1 MSDGKGEKNSDA
13 GEESPSLPDI
23 SDIEGAT
30 TGPLQQPDAA
40 TWAAPTV
47 DGLKEAAE
55 EAPSSDAVA
64 GAAEAT
70 ELLGVDDPA
79 DLLDAGEPTQR
90 FDPVNPNHSPDPS
103 PDMTS
108 PIAASPTPG
117 PRQGSAPRSATAA
130 EATVI
135 ADQPLSKPGSPS
147 TSPPASP
154 PASPTVSIDAQ
165 LAAIEA
171 EPSLAV
177 TTAAAMPITASGEHP
192 LTTPRPPDPTGDVAG
207 SPGAAATP
215 GPDATKQIP
224 DPLIEPP
231 DAMVGAPA
239 SPRGSKRGRKLP
251 KFAFLAVLGLIVLF
265 LGAWLLDS
273 TRTSNEV
280 LRNTTLGSEPIGGL
294 DRDGLASV
302 IDTIDADLERA
313 PLTVVVDGV
322 EIATNAAALG
332 AEIDREALTD
342 EALDAGRDGGMLGRP
357 FRWVAS
363 FWSDQ
368 TIDPFYRVDPDRARE
383 GVDGVIR
390 DALEKPVEP
399 TLVMGDVA
407 LTLSP
412 GSEGV
417 TVDPAE
423 IAEVLPP
430 ALDGARPYT
439 VNLTPVATSPALT
452 DDSVEAVIA
461 EASEAT
467 AEPVLFQVLDQT
479 AEVDS
484 AGVRRWI
491 RLDVENAEPTWAIDT
506 EAAVTALQP
515 LFPVLGTDD
524 QQARFEV
531 IDGEP
536 QILPATETVIC
547 CDQTSVGDIK
557 AALLAPAPV
566 AEDDGEDGD
575 GDDSGD
581 EEGEAAPL
589 RTVRLEPEIVSPDEG
604 VAELESLGIIEEV
617 STFTTNFPAGQP
629 RVTNIQ
635 RIADLTRG
643 VVIRPGEDFSLN
655 EFVGRR
661 TIENGFVADGAI
673 ANGIL
678 EPQVGGGISQFATTF
693 FNATFFAGLDF
704 NEYQSHSLYISR
716 YPRGREA
723 TISFPKP
730 DLSVN
735 NSTDYGVLVWTSYTG
750 TSITVT
756 FYSTRH
762 IDVVA
767 GDLLRSDQG
776 ACSRYTTPRTRTFPD
791 GTVVEDSVFAV
802 YRPGEGLDCNG
813 NSTRPEDQP
822 NGPTIPA
829 PQPEPTPDDNPGTE
843 TTTPPATTSTTAPAE
858 DNDDG

>member
-1 MSDGKGEKNSDA
+1 MSDGKGVNKSDA
-13 GEESPSLPDI
+13 GEEAPSLPDI

-30 TGPLQQPDAA
+30 TGPLQQPGAA
-40 TWAAPTV
+40 EWAAPTV
-47 DGLKEAAE
+47 DGLKEAAA
-55 EAPSSDAVA
+55 EAVSSDEAADVA
-64 GAAEAT
+64 EPADPT
-70 ELLGVDDPA
+70 ELLGADDPA

-90 FDPVNPNHSPDPS
+90 FDPVNPSPDE
-103 PDMTS
+103 TS

-117 PRQGSAPRSATAA
+117 PPGSST
-130 EATVI
+130 
-135 ADQPLSKPGSPS
+135 PGSPP
-147 TSPPASP
+147 TGPPASPPASPPANP

-165 LAAIEA
+165 RASIEA
-171 EPSLAV
+171 QPSLAV
-177 TTAAAMPITASGEHP
+177 ITAASMPITASAEHP
-192 LTTPRPPDPTGDVAG
+192 KTAPLPPDPTGDVAG
-207 SPGAAATP
+207 SPGAAEASS
-215 GPDATKQIP
+215 PDATKQLAA
-224 DPLIEPP
+224 PLTESP
-231 DAMVGAPA
+231 DAMVGAQVS
-239 SPRGSKRGRKLP
+239 SPKTSRGRKLP
-251 KFAFLAVLGLIVLF
+251 KFAFLAILGMIALF
-265 LGAWLLDS
+265 VGAWLLDS
-273 TRTSNEV
+273 ARTSNEV
-280 LRNTTLGSEPIGGL
+280 LRNTTLGSQSIGGL
-294 DRDGLASV
+294 DRDELGGV
-302 IDTIDADLERA
+302 IDTLDDDLERA
-313 PLTVVVDGV
+313 PLTVMVDGV

-332 AEIDREALTD
+332 AQIDREALIE

-357 FRWVAS
+357 FRWVSS
-363 FWSDQ
+363 FWSEQ
-368 TIDPFYRVDPDRARE
+368 TIDPSYRVDPDRARE
-383 GVDGVIR
+383 GVDGVIG
-390 DALEKPVEP
+390 DALQNPVEP

-412 GSEGV
+412 GSDGV
-417 TVDPAE
+417 TVDPNE

-430 ALDGARPYT
+430 ALVGARPYN
-439 VNLTPVATSPALT
+439 VNLTPVVTTPALT
-452 DDSVEAVIA
+452 DEAVEAVIA

-467 AEPVLFQVLDQT
+467 AEPVIFQVLDQT

-484 AGVRRWI
+484 AGVRQWI
-491 RLDVENAEPTWAIDT
+491 RLDVQGAEPTWAIDT

-515 LFPVLGTDD
+515 LFPVLGTDE

-536 QILPATETVIC
+536 EILPATETVIC
-547 CDQTSVGDIK
+547 CDQTSVSDIK

-566 AEDDGEDGD
+566 AEDDGEDEESD
-575 GDDSGD
+575 D

-589 RTVRLEPEIVSPDEG
+589 RIVRLAPEIVGADEG

-617 STFTTNFPAGQP
+617 STFTTNFPGGQP

-693 FNATFFAGLDF
+693 FNATFFAGLEF

-756 FYSTRH
+756 FYSTKH

-829 PQPEPTPDDNPGTE
+829 PQPEPAPDENPGTE

-858 DNDDG
+858 DNNDG

>member
-1 MSDGKGEKNSDA
+1 MSDGKGENKSDS
-13 GEESPSLPDI
+13 GEGTPSLPDI

-40 TWAAPTV
+40 AWAAPTV
-47 DGLKEAAE
+47 DGLEEAATG
-55 EAPSSDAVA
+55 AASSDEVAAVVA
-64 GAAEAT
+64 DVTEAADPS
-70 ELLGVDDPA
+70 ELLGADDPA
-79 DLLDAGEPTQR
+79 EHLDAGEPTQR
-90 FDPVNPNHSPDPS
+90 FEPVQPDPS
-103 PDMTS
+103 PDRTS
-108 PIAASPTPG
+108 PIAASPP
-117 PRQGSAPRSATAA
+117 AN
-130 EATVI
+130 
-135 ADQPLSKPGSPS
+135 
-147 TSPPASP
+147 PPAN
-154 PASPTVSIDAQ
+154 PTVSIDAQ
-165 LAAIEA
+165 RASTETA
-171 EPSLAV
+171 PSLAV
-177 TTAAAMPITASGEHP
+177 TTAASMPITASGEHP
-192 LTTPRPPDPTGDVAG
+192 TTLQQPDPTGDVAG
-207 SPGAAATP
+207 SSNATAGA
-215 GPDATKQIP
+215 GPDATKQLS
-224 DPLIEPP
+224 DPLTEPP
-231 DAMVGAPA
+231 DVMAGSPA
-239 SPRGSKRGRKLP
+239 SPPKVKRGRKLP
-251 KFAFLAVLGLIVLF
+251 KFAFLAILGLIALF
-265 LGAWLLDS
+265 VGAWLLDS
-273 TRTSNEV
+273 ARTSDEV
-280 LRNTTLGSEPIGGL
+280 LRNTTLGSQAIGGL
-294 DRDGLASV
+294 DSDELAAV
-302 IDTIDADLERA
+302 IDTLDADLERA
-313 PLTVVVDGV
+313 PLTVMVDGV

-332 AEIDREALTD
+332 AEIDREALID
-342 EALDAGRDGGMLGRP
+342 EALDAGREGGTLSRP
-357 FRWVAS
+357 FRWISS
-363 FWSDQ
+363 FWSEQ
-368 TIDPFYRVDPDRARE
+368 TIDPTYRVDPARASE
-383 GVDGVIR
+383 GVDGVIG
-390 DALEKPVEP
+390 DALENPVEP
-399 TLVMGDVA
+399 TLVMGDTS

-412 GSEGV
+412 GSDGI
-417 TVDPAE
+417 TVDPNE

-430 ALDGARPYT
+430 ALVGTRPYT
-439 VNLTPVATSPALT
+439 VILTPVATNPALT
-452 DDSVEAVIA
+452 DEAVEAVIA

-467 AEPVLFQVLDQT
+467 TESVIFQVLDQT
-479 AEVDS
+479 GEVDS
-484 AGVRRWI
+484 TGIRQWI
-491 RLDVENAEPTWAIDT
+491 RLDTEGAEPTWVIDT

-515 LFPVLGTDD
+515 LFPVLGTDE

-531 IDGEP
+531 IDGRPEV
-536 QILPATETVIC
+536 LPATETVIC
-547 CDQTSVGDIK
+547 CDQTSVSNIK
-557 AALLAPAPV
+557 TALLAPAPV
-566 AEDDGEDGD
+566 AEDED
-575 GDDSGD
+575 
-581 EEGEAAPL
+581 GEAAPL
-589 RTVRLEPEIVSPDEG
+589 RVVRLEPEVVGADEG

-643 VVIRPGEDFSLN
+643 VVIRPGENFSLN

-693 FNATFFAGLDF
+693 FNATFFAGLEF

-776 ACSRYTTPRTRTFPD
+776 ACSRYTTPRIRTLPD

-802 YRPGEGLDCNG
+802 YRPGEGLDCDG

-822 NGPTIPA
+822 NGPTIPT
-829 PQPEPTPDDNPGTE
+829 PEPEPEPAPDDDPGTE

-858 DNDDG
+858 DNDS